1 MVDLPNDGANKGFW
15 RVQLRDRFGK
25 FVEMGGAVSF
35 EVQLPGVDG
44 VSRGLGYFIGN
55 ASLELARISVKDNL
69 SVPKGI
75 YEIAP
80 NKITAIQA
88 IIRRDQ
94 LVENPDGSVFARS
107 TKATPA
113 EPLKDSMSGA
123 EVQKKKLASITKT
136 LKRKGRFAAPR
147 QSNLDTWGKTSDVSV
162 AAQEDYKQV
171 YDSSPELQKLY
182 DNAEDMWFRVYSLS
196 VSTDTSSPNDLS
208 QIPEEMK
215 LLNREYAK
223 HFLGLKEDG
232 LITVYR
238 NAVNGKDNEIDAA
251 AGYVSTDMSLS
262 YDYNSKKENIGANGR
277 YEIDVK
283 PDEVFGMLGY
293 SQPEDEY
300 AFVVGKG
307 VTSQEGRVRRVGDL
321 ASLPMPAPW
330 LDQYA
335 KDISYARGATPYRH
349 HALAGQFNF
358 HEVENFGNDIKE
370 FFAKYNLTAD
380 NIKSTFDRLYGSGA
394 YEEYRES
401 GNIVSFDGIRKMFVD
416 LPNGKIGLDVTKISG
431 GSSQGITFHSYGDA
445 SNPDSFKNDRLDN
458 TLKMLAVF
466 QELTGKP
473 FFTHRS
479 RDYVPGAEIPSEEKK
494 TGIFQEYD
502 PEQRTEAD
510 RSNAA
515 EDTPL
520 TELGFDPEQEIEVY
534 RGVPE
539 DVDSINPGD
548 WVTTLP
554 QLAKDYAGTG
564 KVISK
569 KVKAKDLL
577 SDPSSG
583 EGAYTEEMVYRPVED
598 SKSSPIPNTLEKK
611 IDEVAFETT
620 EPITEDE
627 EKSVYNYYESDYLYI
642 NELLR
647 DNSSYKAGDRPK
659 KDNGEDYKEYLFEY
673 IDSMDSAFKKSTVS
687 EDMTVYR
694 GLYPSESLYN
704 LISSYKVGESFNEPA
719 FVSVSADPKVARK
732 FANLTEDGYKKVD
745 ERKPVLFKI
754 KIKAGQPALKV
765 KDYIEEGTEVLNEQE
780 ILLDRNSKFKVVN
793 ISTSPEM
800 LGGKTPVDALVV
812 EVELEDSKAV
822 RTDAPTLKEPVS
834 SILTPERAVEI
845 WDSVLNERGAY
856 EFDEDAADNELYD
869 LMTEEG
875 VSSKE
880 LAMANPVY
888 RDYLKTLEF
897 REKEDNSDHREWAL
911 DFLKNVR
918 RSWNGNPKLSGL
930 ILAMQPVAKEVFGLQ
945 GTSNPIQE
953 LSSATKKEIADY
965 TKFSKPALEAFLK
978 ASYKSTQKFFKD
990 RGIETLVV
998 YRGIIN
1004 SSDNSYL
1011 TDPAE
1016 INVDVRPMSS
1026 WTVDPEIAKAYAPPG
1041 GILLRAEIPIS
1052 QVLSTAFSGGMG
1064 TYVEREVVLLG
1075 PPEKIMGVVGSE
1087 YKKLLPGVQT
1097 TAKDTDM
1104 PGVIDVVDGV
1114 QRLQGKQSIFDKAL
1128 TGEEFDLEKLDG
1140 SGQYAE
1146 DIEMFSKE
1154 EISVIK
1160 LYTEGVSYKTWNKYL
1175 RKNNAVE
1182 LSKIKNDI
1190 DQLDLAIKE
1199 HGDVVTD
1206 SVVYRGNTFQSVP
1219 DEGRTDWAA
1228 ILENLQVGDVL
1239 SDDAYMSTSNSPKI
1253 AYGSFAGG
1261 NAGFDYSTGKYKSNS
1276 DTQSNSLFWA
1286 ITLPKGSTAMAVP
1299 DKVGFGQGAEEE
1311 VILPRGAQLRVIAI
1325 RRVEKEGEK
1334 GRYNY
1339 FLETEF
1345 IGAKPAEI
1353 ELVKAP
1359 EGEGIPNVEG

>member
-35 EVQLPGVDG
+35 EVQLPGVTG
-44 VSRGLGYFIGN
+44 ISRGLGYFIGN
-55 ASLELARISVKDNL
+55 KSLDLARIEVRDNL

-80 NKITAIQA
+80 DKITAIEA
-88 IIRRDQ
+88 ILKRDQ

-107 TKATPA
+107 TKAPDA
-113 EPLKDSMSGA
+113 EPPKDSMSGA
-123 EVQKKKLASITKT
+123 EVQKKKLKSITT
-136 LKRKGRFAAPR
+136 MLKRKGRFAIPR
-147 QSNLDTWGKTSDVSV
+147 QSMNDTFGKTSDVSV
-162 AAQEDYKQV
+162 AAKADYKQV
-171 YDSSPELQKLY
+171 YDASPELQEKYKSPEELW
-182 DNAEDMWFRVYSLS
+182 DRVYKLS
-196 VSTDTSSPNDLS
+196 VDTDWSSPNELS
-208 QIPEEMK
+208 EIPEEMR
-215 LLNREYAK
+215 LINRQYAK

-238 NAVNGKDNEIDAA
+238 NAVGGKKSQIDAA
-251 AGYVSTDMSLS
+251 AGYVTTDMSFA
-262 YDYNSKKENIGANGR
+262 YDYNSKSQNVGANGR

-283 PDEVFGMLGY
+283 PDEIFGMLGY
-293 SQPEDEY
+293 SKPEDEF
-300 AFVVGKG
+300 AFVIGKG

-321 ASLPMPAPW
+321 APLPMPAPW
-330 LDQYA
+330 LNEYE
-335 KDISYARGATPYRH
+335 KEISYATGATPYRH
-349 HALAGQFNF
+349 HALGGQFNF
-358 HEVENFGNDIKE
+358 HEVENFGNDLKE

-380 NIKSTFDRLYGSGA
+380 DIKSTFDRLNGTGA
-394 YEEYRES
+394 YEEYRAS
-401 GNIVSFDGIRKMFVD
+401 GNTISFETIKKMFVD
-416 LPNGKIGLDVTKISG
+416 LPNGNVGLDITKIPG
-431 GSSQGITFHSYGDA
+431 GRPGVLTMARYGDGG
-445 SNPDSFKNDRLDN
+445 PDTFKNDRTDN

-479 RDYVPGAEIPSEEKK
+479 RDYVPTGETSLPEEKK

-515 EDTPL
+515 ENTPL
-520 TELGFDPEQEIEVY
+520 SDLGFDPEQEIEVY

-539 DVDSINPGD
+539 DADSINPGD
-548 WVTTLP
+548 WVTTIP

-564 KVISK
+564 KVISM

-577 SDPSSG
+577 ADPSSG
-583 EGAYTEEMVYRPVED
+583 QEAYTEEMVYRPAGD
-598 SKSSPIPNTLEKK
+598 LKSSPIPNTPEKK
-611 IDEVAFETT
+611 IDGIAFETT

-627 EKSVYNYYESDYLYI
+627 EKSVYNYYEADYLYI

-647 DNSSYKAGDRPK
+647 DNPNYKAGDRPK
-659 KDNGEDYKEYLFEY
+659 KDNGENYKEYLFEY
-673 IDSMDSAFKKSTVS
+673 IDSMDSVFRKSTVS

-732 FANLTEDGYKKVD
+732 FANLTEGGYKKVD

-765 KDYIEEGTEVLNEQE
+765 KDYIEEDTEVLNEQE
-780 ILLDRNSKFKVVN
+780 ILLDRNSKFKVVD

-812 EVELEDSKAV
+812 EVELENAII
-822 RTDAPTLKEPVS
+822 EPDTEKV
-834 SILTPERAVEI
+834 VKDI
-845 WDSVLNERGAY
+845 WDSALNERGAY
-856 EFDEDAADNELYD
+856 EFDEDSADRELYD
-869 LMTEEG
+869 LMLQEG

-897 REKEDNSDHREWAL
+897 REKEDSSDHQEWAL

-930 ILAMQPVAKEVFGLQ
+930 ILAMQPVAEKVFGLQ

-953 LSSATKKEIADY
+953 LSSSTKEEIDDY
-965 TKFSKPALEAFLK
+965 TKFAKPAIEAFVK

-1011 TDPAE
+1011 IDPAE

-1075 PPEKIMGVVGSE
+1075 APEKIMGVVGSE
-1087 YKKLLPGVQT
+1087 YRKLLPGVQT
-1097 TAKDTDM
+1097 TAKDTDI

-1114 QRLQGKQSIFDKAL
+1114 QRLQGEQSIFDGAL
-1128 TGEEFDLEKLDG
+1128 TADKFDIAKLNG
-1140 SGQYAE
+1140 SRQTAE
-1146 DIEMFSKE
+1146 DLEMFSKE
-1154 EISVIK
+1154 ELETLR
-1160 LYTEGVSYKTWNKYL
+1160 LYTGSVAYKIWNRDL
-1175 RKNNAVE
+1175 RKNNSIE
-1182 LSKIKNDI
+1182 LSKIKTEI
-1190 DQLDLAIKE
+1190 DQLDAAIKD
-1199 HGDVVTD
+1199 HGEVFED
-1206 SVVYRGNTFQSVP
+1206 SVVYRGTTFQSVP
-1219 DEGRTDWAA
+1219 DQGRTNWAS
-1228 ILENLQVGDVL
+1228 ILENLKVGDIL
-1239 SDDAYMSTSNSPKI
+1239 SDEGYMSTSNNPKV
-1253 AYGSFAGG
+1253 AYGTFAG
-1261 NAGFDYSTGKYKSNS
+1261 NSIAENEGFRGEMFEVRGTYRTNLDSPN
-1276 DTQSNSLFWA
+1276 NSLLWA
-1286 ITLPKGSTAMAVP
+1286 INLPKGSTAMALP
-1299 DKVGFGQGAEEE
+1299 ENVGFGQGAEEE
-1311 VILPRGAQLRVIAI
+1311 VILPRGSRLRVKAI

-1345 IGAKPAEI
+1345 IGADPVEI
-1353 ELVKAP
+1353 QLVEVP

>member
-107 TKATPA
+107 TKATPT
-113 EPLKDSMSGA
+113 EPLKESMSGA

-182 DNAEDMWFRVYSLS
+182 DNAEDMWFRVFSLS

-358 HEVENFGNDIKE
+358 HEVENFGNDLKE

-380 NIKSTFDRLYGSGA
+380 DIKSTFDRLYGSGA

-416 LPNGKIGLDVTKISG
+416 LPNGNIGLDVTKISG

-479 RDYVPGAEIPSEEKK
+479 RDYVPTGDTKLVAPEIEPEISSPEIIESERKALAWYTDGGYWNANKNLRDGEPLDDDDSKELKILLDLISESTIAQDKTLYRGRPVINEERLAAINALKAGDFITDRGIMSTSNSKNRAKFYAEMNLEKVKGRVMFEIDVKAGQKGFEVPDEYSSYGDSEAEVLLPPNSRLEVTEVLTPDDGMKTIKLKIVESAATAEEKK
-494 TGIFQEYD
+494 TGLFQEYVPENRTD
-502 PEQRTEAD
+502 PG

-577 SDPSSG
+577 ADPSSG
-583 EGAYTEEMVYRPVED
+583 EDAYTEEMVYRPTV
-598 SKSSPIPNTLEKK
+598 K
-611 IDEVAFETT
+611 
-620 EPITEDE
+620 
-627 EKSVYNYYESDYLYI
+627 ES
-642 NELLR
+642 E
-647 DNSSYKAGDRPK
+647 
-659 KDNGEDYKEYLFEY
+659 
-673 IDSMDSAFKKSTVS
+673 
-687 EDMTVYR
+687 
-694 GLYPSESLYN
+694 
-704 LISSYKVGESFNEPA
+704 
-719 FVSVSADPKVARK
+719 
-732 FANLTEDGYKKVD
+732 
-745 ERKPVLFKI
+745 
-754 KIKAGQPALKV
+754 
-765 KDYIEEGTEVLNEQE
+765 
-780 ILLDRNSKFKVVN
+780 
-793 ISTSPEM
+793 
-800 LGGKTPVDALVV
+800 
-812 EVELEDSKAV
+812 
-822 RTDAPTLKEPVS
+822 S

-1075 PPEKIMGVVGSE
+1075 SPEKIMGVVGSE
-1087 YKKLLPGVQT
+1087 YKKLLPGVQN

-1128 TGEEFDLEKLDG
+1128 TGEEFNLEKLDG